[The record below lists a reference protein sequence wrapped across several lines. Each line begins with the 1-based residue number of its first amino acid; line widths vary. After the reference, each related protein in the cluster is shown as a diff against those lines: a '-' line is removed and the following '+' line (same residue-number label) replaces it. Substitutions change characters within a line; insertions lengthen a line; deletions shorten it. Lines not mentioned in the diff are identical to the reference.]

1 MTKSKKMPSA
11 SDRSKLAYGTLIF
24 SGLAITILAVV
35 AILRSPADNTM
46 TVFNIVLPVMAS
58 WVGTIL
64 AFYFGRE
71 NAEMAN
77 QQVREIV
84 QRLTPE
90 QREETSVSSIMRALQ
105 NTGYFQIPKG
115 KGDQDIILSE
125 IRSKFSGSISRLP
138 IIDADN
144 KPKYLI
150 HESSVDKYLVSG
162 GKQEDTLAK
171 FIKTERKA
179 GIGFGLG
186 QGFVVVS
193 EQFTLAVAKQK
204 LDESPSC
211 QDIFVTKEGSA
222 GEPLTGWISNIR
234 LAKYLDT

>member
-24 SGLAITILAVV
+24 SGLAITILALA

-46 TVFNIVLPVMAS
+46 TIFNIVLPVMAS

-84 QRLTPE
+84 NRLTPE
-90 QREETSVSSIMRALQ
+90 QRAETSVTSIMRALQ

-115 KGDQDIILSE
+115 KGDQDILLSE

-179 GIGFGLG
+179 GFGLG

-211 QDIFVTKEGSA
+211 QDIFVTKEGSTD
-222 GEPLTGWISNIR
+222 EPLTGWISNIR
-234 LAKYLDT
+234 LAKFLDT